1 MKARSLPKTRFIFDL
16 IILSLFSQGS
26 TAPGTEF
33 QRKTGR
39 EILSLQL
46 ILCSEE
52 LAESVLQFDLGRVAW
67 FLENIRVDLDG
78 A

>member
-1 MKARSLPKTRFIFDL
+1 LGLNFSEEPGK
-16 IILSLFSQGS
+16 ILSW
-26 TAPGTEF
+26 
-33 QRKTGR
+33 
-39 EILSLQL
+39 QL

-67 FLENIRVDLDG
+67 FLENIRVDLEG